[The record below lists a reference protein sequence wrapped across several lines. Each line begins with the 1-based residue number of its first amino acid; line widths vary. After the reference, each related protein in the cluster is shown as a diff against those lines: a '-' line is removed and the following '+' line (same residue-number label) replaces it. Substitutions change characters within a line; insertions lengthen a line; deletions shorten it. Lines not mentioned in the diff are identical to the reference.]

1 MILVIMDKVY
11 HNFNSIACFRLLQYM
26 GKLVKLETEHGSI
39 LIESS
44 ISERSGSLQQA
55 GGGISDIKKKLEDML
70 DVITP
75 ISESI
80 IGSVDKLS
88 KLPDSITA
96 EYGLSITAEGNLFVV
111 KAAGEA
117 SLKVTFAWSPDKKD
131 KREEEL

>member
-1 MILVIMDKVY
+1 M
-11 HNFNSIACFRLLQYM
+11 S
-26 GKLVKLETEHGSI
+26 KLIKLETERGSI

-44 ISERSGSLQQA
+44 ISERSGTVQQA
-55 GGGISDIKKKLEDML
+55 GGISDIKKKLGDLL

-80 IGSVDKLS
+80 ISSVDKLS

-96 EYGLSITAEGNLFVV
+96 EYGLSLTAEGNLFVV

-117 SLKVTFAWSPDKKD
+117 SLKVTFAWSPEKKD
-131 KREEEL
+131 KRNEEQ

>member
-1 MILVIMDKVY
+1 
-11 HNFNSIACFRLLQYM
+11 M

-44 ISERSGSLQQA
+44 ISERSGTVQQA
-55 GGGISDIKKKLEDML
+55 GGISDIKKKLGDLL

-80 IGSVDKLS
+80 INSVDKLS

-117 SLKVTFAWSPDKKD
+117 SLKVTFAWSPDKK
-131 KREEEL
+131 E

>member
-1 MILVIMDKVY
+1 
-11 HNFNSIACFRLLQYM
+11 M
-26 GKLVKLETEHGSI
+26 GKLVKLETEHGSV

-44 ISERSGSLQQA
+44 ITEKTGGLHQA
-55 GGGISDIKKKLEDML
+55 GGISDVKKKLGELL

-96 EYGLSITAEGNLFVV
+96 EYGLNISAEGSLFVAKV
-111 KAAGEA
+111 AGEA
-117 SLKVTFAWSPDKKD
+117 SLKVTFEWSHDRK
-131 KREEEL
+131 EEQKEVTK

>member
-1 MILVIMDKVY
+1 
-11 HNFNSIACFRLLQYM
+11 M

-44 ISERSGSLQQA
+44 ISENSGTLQQA
-55 GGGISDIKKKLEDML
+55 GGISDIKKKLGDLL

-80 IGSVDKLS
+80 IGSVNKLS

-111 KAAGEA
+111 RAAGEA
-117 SLKVTFAWSPDKKD
+117 SLKVTFAWRSDKKD
-131 KREEEL
+131 EREEQEKKMVEVEKEEVSAEEDGRSDS

>member
-1 MILVIMDKVY
+1 
-11 HNFNSIACFRLLQYM
+11 M
-26 GKLVKLETEHGSI
+26 GRLVKVETEYGSV

-44 ISERSGSLQQA
+44 ISERSGSSLQQA
-55 GGGISDIKKKLEDML
+55 GGGISDIKKKLGDML

-80 IGSVDKLS
+80 ISSVGKLS

-117 SLKVTFAWSPDKKD
+117 SLKVTFTWSSDKKD
-131 KREEEL
+131 KKE

>member
-1 MILVIMDKVY
+1 
-11 HNFNSIACFRLLQYM
+11 M
-26 GKLVKLETEHGSI
+26 GKLVKLQTAHGTI
-39 LIESS
+39 MMESS
-44 ISERSGSLQQA
+44 ISESSGTLQQA
-55 GGGISDIKKKLEDML
+55 GGITDTKKKLGELL

-88 KLPDSITA
+88 KKPDSITA

-117 SLKVTFAWSPDKKD
+117 SLKVTFQWSPDNKD
-131 KREEEL
+131 ERKEEQDKQ

>member
-1 MILVIMDKVY
+1 
-11 HNFNSIACFRLLQYM
+11 M

-44 ISERSGSLQQA
+44 ISERTGSLQQA
-55 GGGISDIKKKLEDML
+55 GGGISDIKKKLGDML

-80 IGSVDKLS
+80 ISSVDKLS

-96 EYGLSITAEGNLFVV
+96 EYGLSMTAEGNLFVV

-117 SLKVTFAWSPDKKD
+117 SLKVTFAWSSDKKD
-131 KREEEL
+131 KREEESEK

>member
-1 MILVIMDKVY
+1 
-11 HNFNSIACFRLLQYM
+11 M

-44 ISERSGSLQQA
+44 ISERSGTVQQA
-55 GGGISDIKKKLEDML
+55 GGISDIKKKLGDLL

-80 IGSVDKLS
+80 INSVDKLS

-117 SLKVTFAWSPDKKD
+117 SLKVTFAWSPDKKEED
-131 KREEEL
+131 NREEDGSNS

>member
-1 MILVIMDKVY
+1 
-11 HNFNSIACFRLLQYM
+11 M
-26 GKLVKLETEHGSI
+26 GKLVKLETERGTI

-44 ISERSGSLQQA
+44 ISQNTGTVQQA
-55 GGGISDIKKKLEDML
+55 GGISEIKKKLGDLL

-80 IGSVDKLS
+80 ISSVDKLS
-88 KLPDSITA
+88 KKPDSITA

-117 SLKVTFAWSPDKKD
+117 SLKVTFAWSPGNKE
-131 KREEEL
+131 KREKEQDKQERMTK

>member
-1 MILVIMDKVY
+1 
-11 HNFNSIACFRLLQYM
+11 M
-26 GKLVKLETEHGSI
+26 GKLVKLQTEHGSI

-44 ISERSGSLQQA
+44 ISERSGTLQQA
-55 GGGISDIKKKLEDML
+55 GEISDIKKKLGDLL

-80 IGSVDKLS
+80 INSVGKLS

-117 SLKVTFAWSPDKKD
+117 SLKVTFAWSSD
-131 KREEEL
+131 KRGEREKEQ

>member
-1 MILVIMDKVY
+1 M
-11 HNFNSIACFRLLQYM
+11 A
-26 GKLVKLETEHGSI
+26 KLVRLETEHGSI

-44 ISERSGSLQQA
+44 ISERTGKLEQA
-55 GGGISDIKKKLEDML
+55 GAPSDIRKKLGDLL

-75 ISESI
+75 ISETI
-80 IGSVDKLS
+80 INSVEKLS

-117 SLKVTFAWSPDKKD
+117 SLKVTFAWTPDKTRKERRSRIIR
-131 KREEEL
+131 REQ

>member
-1 MILVIMDKVY
+1 MNKVY
-11 HNFNSIACFRLLQYM
+11 RNFNSIACFRLLQYM

-131 KREEEL
+131 KRVEEP

>member
-1 MILVIMDKVY
+1 
-11 HNFNSIACFRLLQYM
+11 M

-44 ISERSGSLQQA
+44 ITEATGTLKQA
-55 GGGISDIKKKLEDML
+55 GGISDIKKKLGDLL

-80 IGSVDKLS
+80 ISSVDKLS

-117 SLKVTFAWSPDKKD
+117 SLKVTFAWSPEKKYR
-131 KREEEL
+131 REKVQ

>member
-1 MILVIMDKVY
+1 
-11 HNFNSIACFRLLQYM
+11 M
-26 GKLVKLETEHGSI
+26 GKLVKLETEHGSV

-44 ISERSGSLQQA
+44 ISEKTGTLQQA
-55 GGGISDIKKKLEDML
+55 GGPTDIKKKLADLL

-75 ISESI
+75 ISESVI
-80 IGSVDKLS
+80 SSVEKLS

-117 SLKVTFAWSPDKKD
+117 SLKVTFEWSSDKKE
-131 KREEEL
+131 KREEVNGEKDGSDS